1 MSGALRTD
9 VELSDI
15 ESRMAPRHRSKAD
28 SSDGGGLRPAL
39 VYVDMTA
46 AAPGWTGALRR
57 RTAAEMRV
65 IRRPTGRGSMN
76 V

>member
-15 ESRMAPRHRSKAD
+15 ESRMAPEHRPTVQNGRGS
-28 SSDGGGLRPAL
+28 RPKPL

-46 AAPGWTGALRR
+46 AALGWTGALRR